1 MEMKKFTLKIVAA
14 FLLAAISGPS
24 LATSITRHVEC
35 ICSIIQL
42 VATPEKY
49 KGQIITVRGVVGFNG
64 IIPMIY
70 LTAEHEHLGI
80 DENAIRLG
88 VEPLPED
95 TFKRLEKFKGK
106 YVEVY
111 GEFNGSAITVVSGVD
126 LVSVKN

>member
-1 MEMKKFTLKIVAA
+1 MKKYLLKFVAA
-14 FLLAAISGPS
+14 FLLTTISWPS
-24 LATSITRHVEC
+24 FATSITRHVEC

-49 KGQIITVRGVVGFNG
+49 KDLIITVRGVVGFNG
-64 IIPMIY
+64 RVPMLY
-70 LTAEHEHLGI
+70 LTAEHERMAI
-80 DENAIRLG
+80 NESAIRLG

-106 YVEVY
+106 YVEIY
-111 GEFNGSAITVVSGVD
+111 GEFNGSDITVVSGVD

>member
-1 MEMKKFTLKIVAA
+1 MKKFTLKIVAA
-14 FLLAAISGPS
+14 LLLAAISGPS
-24 LATSITRHVEC
+24 FATSITRHVEC

-64 IIPMIY
+64 RAPMIY
-70 LTAEHEHLGI
+70 LTAEHERLGI
-80 DENAIRLG
+80 NESAIRLG

-95 TFKRLEKFKGK
+95 TFQRLEKFKGE
-106 YVEVY
+106 YVEIY
-111 GEFNGSAITVVSGVD
+111 GEFNGSVITVVSGVD